1 MKKIVLALVAMMT
14 ISMSAVAQD
23 STRVKQNRRQF
34 NPTEMINQRTKKMA
48 ESYGLNEEQTA
59 KLKELN
65 TKYAKNM
72 RGERGM
78 RGGRHGGM
86 QRNGGQQMRQHLSQ
100 ANRDSIRQAM
110 RKNQEAYETELKTI
124 LTEKQ
129 FKAYTED
136 MKKMMRQNPRFNGD
150 RRPKKD

>member
-1 MKKIVLALVAMMT
+1 MKKIVLALVALMT
-14 ISMSAVAQD
+14 ISMSVAAQD
-23 STRVKQNRRQF
+23 STRVKPNRKQI

-48 ESYGLNEEQTA
+48 ETYGLNEEQTA
-59 KLKELN
+59 RLKELN
-65 TKYAKNM
+65 TKFAKNM
-72 RGERGM
+72 RGEHGM
-78 RGGRHGGM
+78 RGGNRGFQH
-86 QRNGGQQMRQHLSQ
+86 NGGQHKGQHFSQ
-100 ANRDSIRQAM
+100 ANRDSLRQAM
-110 RKNQEAYETELKTI
+110 RKNQEAYEAELKTI

>member
-34 NPTEMINQRTKKMA
+34 NPTEMVNQRTKKMA

-65 TKYAKNM
+65 AKYAKNM
-72 RGERGM
+72 RGM
-78 RGGRHGGM
+78 RGGHHGM

-110 RKNQEAYETELKTI
+110 RKNQEAYEAELKTI
-124 LTEKQ
+124 FTEKQ
-129 FKAYTED
+129 YKAYTED
-136 MKKMMRQNPRFNGD
+136 VKKMMRQNPRFNGD

>member
-23 STRVKQNRRQF
+23 STRVKQNRSQF
-34 NPTEMINQRTKKMA
+34 DPTEMINQRTKKMA

-65 TKYAKNM
+65 AKYAKNM
-72 RGERGM
+72 RGM
-78 RGGRHGGM
+78 RGGHHGMQRHGGQHM
-86 QRNGGQQMRQHLSQ
+86 GQHFSQ
-100 ANRDSIRQAM
+100 ANRDSLRQAM
-110 RKNQEAYETELKTI
+110 RKNQEAYEAELKTI